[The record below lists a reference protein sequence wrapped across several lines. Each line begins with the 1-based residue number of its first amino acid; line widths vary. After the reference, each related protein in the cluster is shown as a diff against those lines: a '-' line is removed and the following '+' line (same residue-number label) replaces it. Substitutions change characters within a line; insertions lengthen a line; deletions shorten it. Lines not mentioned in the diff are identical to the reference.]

1 LQNMAASSSVHVT
14 KILHWR
20 RKQQVPLEYW

>member
-1 LQNMAASSSVHVT
+1 MEACSSGHIT

-20 RKQQVPLEYW
+20 RKQQVSLKYW